1 MKEKKDNRKMAILTQ
16 EIICEEPLS
25 NYQCIQNLENHTFS
39 RNPAMQI
46 GKQVPGPLH
55 RIYRTKHNEKW

>member
-1 MKEKKDNRKMAILTQ
+1 MAIITQ

-25 NYQCIQNLENHTFS
+25 NHQCIQNLENHTFS